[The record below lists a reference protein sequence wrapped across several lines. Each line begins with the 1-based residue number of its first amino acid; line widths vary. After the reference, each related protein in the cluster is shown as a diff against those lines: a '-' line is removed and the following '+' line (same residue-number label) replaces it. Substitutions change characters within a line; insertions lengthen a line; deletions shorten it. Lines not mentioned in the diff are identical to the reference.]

1 MISPR
6 LALESTV
13 IAHGLPHPLNLQTA
27 RELEGIAR
35 ANGAEPC
42 TIAVLDGS
50 VCIGLDDQQLE
61 SLANGTNILKLNRRD
76 LSAAIVQKQSGA
88 TTVSATMYI
97 AARAGIRLFATGGIG
112 GVHRENAHD
121 ISADLYELASTPV
134 AVVCAGAKAILDL
147 PATLEFLET
156 FSVPV
161 IGYQTDEFPAFY
173 SRSSGL
179 SVPARANSPEQVAQI
194 AAKHWEIGNH
204 SGLLICVP
212 IPESDELSRKQVAA
226 WIEPASNEVIAKGI
240 SGKDITPF
248 MLSRL
253 AELSNGVTVRANI
266 ALLRNNVAV
275 AAKIAR
281 AFSELDL
288 PQI

>member
-1 MISPR
+1 
-6 LALESTV
+6 
-13 IAHGLPHPLNLQTA
+13 
-27 RELEGIAR
+27 
-35 ANGAEPC
+35 
-42 TIAVLDGS
+42 VLDGS

-121 ISADLYELASTPV
+121 VSADLYELASTPV

-194 AAKHWEIGNH
+194 AAKHWEMGNH

-240 SGKDITPF
+240 SGKNITPF
-248 MLSRL
+248 ILSRL